1 MRKDALTSESVEL
14 AWVRLIRAAEHVRSG
29 IERTLKEYSLPPLSW
44 YDVLLELDREE
55 SGQLRPLEIEKRI
68 LMAQYN
74 MSRLLDR
81 MEKAGCVKREI
92 CAQDGRGIV
101 VRITREGRKIREEM
115 WPVYAKA
122 MQREFGEKLTDDE
135 ARVLAEALSKVLPA
149 K

>member
-1 MRKDALTSESVEL
+1 MRKIALTSETVEL
-14 AWVRLIRAAEHVRSG
+14 AWVRLTRVAEHVRCG
-29 IERTLKEYSLPPLSW
+29 IERTLKEYGFPPLSW

-81 MEKAGCVKREI
+81 MEKAGYVKREI

-101 VRITREGRKIREEM
+101 VRITRQGRKIREEM
-115 WPVYAKA
+115 WPVYAEA
-122 MQREFGEKLTDDE
+122 MQREVGEMLTDDE
-135 ARVLAEALSKVLPA
+135 TKMLATTLEKLLPSK
-149 K
+149 